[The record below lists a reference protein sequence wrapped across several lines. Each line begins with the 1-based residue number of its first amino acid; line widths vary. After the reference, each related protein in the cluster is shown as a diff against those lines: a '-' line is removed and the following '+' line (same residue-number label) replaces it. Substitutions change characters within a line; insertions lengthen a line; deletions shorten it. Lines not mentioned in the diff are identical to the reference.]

1 MVNYTIPDLTA
12 ASALTGAESIEIYQ
26 DGFSR
31 RTTIAN
37 VFSQYGFGALGSTQG
52 DTLYRGG
59 SSWATLGA
67 GTAGQ
72 VLITG
77 GPAANPSW
85 SSSPTLSAPI
95 LGTPASGIL
104 TNCTG
109 LPLTTGVTGTLPVA
123 NGGTGIT
130 SFGTGVA
137 TWLGTPSS
145 ANLRAALTD
154 ETGTGSAVFATSP
167 TLVTPILGTPT
178 SGTLTNCGGL
188 PLTTGVSGV
197 LPVAN
202 GGTNASAAGITAFN
216 NITGYTAAGAT
227 GTTSTNLVFSTS
239 PTLVTPILGTPTS
252 GTLTNCTGLPVST
265 GISGLG
271 TGVATFLATPSSA
284 NLIAAVTDETGTGA
298 LVFANTPTLVTPV
311 LGTPTSGT
319 LTNCTG
325 LPVATGIS
333 GLGTGIATFLA
344 TPSSANLISA
354 VTDETGTG
362 ALVFANTPTL
372 VTPNIGAAT
381 GTSLTAAGLIK
392 SSSATAGIGYATGAG
407 GTVTQ
412 ATSKSTGVTL
422 NTATG
427 QITLNNAALASD
439 TTVSF
444 TLTNSAIAATD
455 IIVFNHISGGTAGSY
470 LINAQAA
477 SGTASVNVRNIT
489 AGSLGEA
496 IVLAYAVVKA
506 VTS

>member
-1 MVNYTIPDLTA
+1 MVNYTIPSLTA
-12 ASALTGAESIEIYQ
+12 AAALTGAESIEIYQ

-52 DTLYRGG
+52 DTLYRGASG
-59 SSWATLGA
+59 WAALAA
-67 GTAGQ
+67 GTAGY
-72 VLITG
+72 VLKTG

-85 SSSPTLSAPI
+85 GQIDLTLA
-95 LGTPASGIL
+95 
-104 TNCTG
+104 
-109 LPLTTGVTGTLPVA
+109 VTGTLPAA

-130 SFGTGVA
+130 SLGAGVA
-137 TWLGTPSS
+137 TFLGTPSS
-145 ANLRAALTD
+145 ANLKAALTD
-154 ETGTGSAVFATSP
+154 ETGSGSAVFATSPTLVTPLLGTPTSGTLTNCTGLPISTGVSGLGTNVATFLATPSSLNLIAAVTDETGTGSLVFATSP

-178 SGTLTNCGGL
+178 SGTLTNCTGL
-188 PLTTGVSGV
+188 PVSTGISG
-197 LPVAN
+197 L
-202 GGTNASAAGITAFN
+202 AAGVATFLATPSSAN
-216 NITGYTAAGAT
+216 LAAAMTDET
-227 GTTSTNLVFSTS
+227 GTGANVFANT

-271 TGVATFLATPSSA
+271 TGV
-284 NLIAAVTDETGTGA
+284 
-298 LVFANTPTLVTPV
+298 
-311 LGTPTSGT
+311 
-319 LTNCTG
+319 
-325 LPVATGIS
+325 
-333 GLGTGIATFLA
+333 ATFLA

-444 TLTNSAIAATD
+444 TLTNSAIATTD
-455 IIVFNHISGGTAGSY
+455 ILIFNHISGGTAGSY

-489 AGSLGEA
+489 AGSLSEA

>member
-1 MVNYTIPDLTA
+1 MVNYTIPSLTA
-12 ASALTGAESIEIYQ
+12 AAALTGAESIEIYQ

-52 DTLYRGG
+52 DTLYRGASG
-59 SSWATLGA
+59 WAALAA
-67 GTAGQ
+67 GTAGY
-72 VLITG
+72 VLKTG

-85 SSSPTLSAPI
+85 GQVDLTLA
-95 LGTPASGIL
+95 
-104 TNCTG
+104 
-109 LPLTTGVTGTLPVA
+109 VTGTLPAA

-130 SFGTGVA
+130 SLGAGVA
-137 TWLGTPSS
+137 TFLGTPSS
-145 ANLRAALTD
+145 ANLKAALTD
-154 ETGTGSAVFATSP
+154 ETGSGSAVFATSPTLVTPLLGTPTSGTLTNCTGLPISTGVSGLGTNVATFLATPSSLNLIAAVTDETGTGSLVFATSP

-178 SGTLTNCGGL
+178 SGTLTNCTGL
-188 PLTTGVSGV
+188 PVSTGISG
-197 LPVAN
+197 L
-202 GGTNASAAGITAFN
+202 AAGVATFLATPSSAN
-216 NITGYTAAGAT
+216 LAAAMTDET
-227 GTTSTNLVFSTS
+227 GTGANVFANT

-271 TGVATFLATPSSA
+271 TGV
-284 NLIAAVTDETGTGA
+284 
-298 LVFANTPTLVTPV
+298 
-311 LGTPTSGT
+311 
-319 LTNCTG
+319 
-325 LPVATGIS
+325 
-333 GLGTGIATFLA
+333 ATFLA

-444 TLTNSAIAATD
+444 TLTNSAIATTD
-455 IIVFNHISGGTAGSY
+455 ILIFNHISGGTAGSY

-489 AGSLGEA
+489 AGSLSEA